1 MSTFKFVSTTLTQEE
16 TEQTAQASASLGR
29 KENTVSRPW
38 RFYQKFLLRI
48 ATVFFLFMSIPTNA
62 GWYVH
67 LANLDWTD
75 LHYRDLYDLARFSS
89 GFSWV
94 GNQLFGTNLL
104 GYANWVITLLV
115 SIGIAGIWSAVVL
128 GLKRDFKNYDLLYY
142 WLRVVVR
149 YRAGI
154 GIIGFGFTKLL
165 PVQMPYPSEGILNTD
180 FGDFTPQ
187 KIFWLSIGIVPW
199 YQIFTGVVELAAGTL
214 LFFRRTEALG
224 AALLISA
231 LGTITF
237 VNFAYDGGVHVYASY
252 FTLYAFFILGYYVPD
267 LYRLLIL
274 EKPTEPVDYVPSFS
288 APWQKA
294 VRYSLKTGV
303 IGVFLVWFFFLQL
316 ENFRY
321 DPYKQPAI
329 AGVGELRGYYEV
341 VDYKLNGAS
350 IPADPGNPDRWNEVT
365 FEKWSTLTYQ
375 ANQANVLDLSN
386 GGGSPMRDI
395 NRTFEIAG
403 VGGGRK
409 AFYYEVD
416 PENQVLYLQNK
427 NVAQLRRGN
436 TGSGTRRQ
444 EYESQQSE
452 SQQAAEDELDPRL
465 ANAKHYGEDWIP
477 AEARAK
483 FGDEIYKI
491 TESAVTTR
499 RIRQIPEEIRRD
511 LPREK
516 MVLHYQL
523 LEDGDKVLLS
533 GTNEKKEPVEILLQ
547 RKERDYLLTRSTLDA
562 GKYDG
567 LK

>member
-1 MSTFKFVSTTLTQEE
+1 MSVFKIVSTLTQDEIVQDRD
-16 TEQTAQASASLGR
+16 TSYSLNHS
-29 KENTVSRPW
+29 EAIPARPW
-38 RFYQKFLLRI
+38 KLYQKFLLRI
-48 ATVFFLFMSIPTNA
+48 AVVFFLFMSIPTNA
-62 GWYVH
+62 GWYTH
-67 LANLDWTD
+67 LFNLDWTD

-89 GFSWV
+89 GFAWA
-94 GNQLFGTNLL
+94 GNQLFGSNLN
-104 GYANWVITLLV
+104 GYANWVITFLISV
-115 SIGIAGIWSAVVL
+115 GIAGVWSALVL
-128 GLKRDFKNYDLLYY
+128 GIRRDVKNYDLLYY
-142 WLRVVVR
+142 WLRVIVR

-199 YQIFTGVVELAAGTL
+199 YQIFSGVVELAAGAL
-214 LFFRRTEALG
+214 LFFRKTEALG

-231 LGTITF
+231 LGTITY

-252 FTLYAFFILGYYVPD
+252 FVLYSFFILGYYVPD

-274 EKPTEPVDYVPSFS
+274 EKPTEPFDYSPNYT
-288 APWQKA
+288 APWQKQG
-294 VRYSLKTGV
+294 RYALKTGV

-321 DPYKQPAI
+321 DPYKQPAM
-329 AGVGELRGYYEV
+329 AGSSELRGLYDV
-341 VDYKLNGAS
+341 VDFKLNGET
-350 IPADPGNPDRWNEVT
+350 IPADPTNPDRWNEVT

-403 VGGGRK
+403 VAGGRK

-416 PENQVLYLQNK
+416 SENNILYLQNK
-427 NVAQLRRGN
+427 NVSQLRAGTLRSETRPSELGSQGN
-436 TGSGTRRQ
+436 GAKEAR
-444 EYESQQSE
+444 EEESDS
-452 SQQAAEDELDPRL
+452 RL
-465 ANAKHYGEDWIP
+465 ANAKLYGEDWIP
-477 AEARAK
+477 QEAKARM
-483 FGDEIYKI
+483 GDEIYRI
-491 TESAVTTR
+491 SAGAVTTR
-499 RIRQIPEEIRRD
+499 RIKEIPEEIQRD

-516 MVLHYQL
+516 MILKYQL
-523 LEDGDKVLLS
+523 LDEGDKVVLT
-533 GTNEKKEPVEILLQ
+533 GTNERKEQVEILLKKKA
-547 RKERDYLLTRSTLDA
+547 RNYLLTRSTLDA

-567 LK
+567 LE